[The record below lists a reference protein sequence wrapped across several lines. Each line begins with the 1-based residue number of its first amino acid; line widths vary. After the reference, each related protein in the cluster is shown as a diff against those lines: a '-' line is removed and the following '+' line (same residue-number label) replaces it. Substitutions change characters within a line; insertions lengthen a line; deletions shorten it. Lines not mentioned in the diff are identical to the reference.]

1 MIYRD
6 KLEQEIINGIIEL
19 DKKGAVIGINN
30 LVSIN
35 YFKTGEELLKDG
47 HYISLDHEKRECLF
61 KVAKYSHLERK
72 ELEEYF
78 EHVCK
83 TLLLIFVLIENLKDE
98 RYILIVGDS
107 KPSALGSAFEEEFEK
122 PSYKILY
129 PELEEKLLALS
140 GKEFIPTQK
149 LIDYVKNN
157 FRSIERVAI
166 DEQLNNFKTTFKQ
179 QQKSINW
186 TIGAVCIAVLA
197 ALLSAIPILKPF
209 FNDEA
214 EKIKLVNTKI
224 TVELLNDSLRI
235 FSTNDTMKVYV
246 LPLKNESKPSKK

>member
-1 MIYRD
+1 M
-6 KLEQEIINGIIEL
+6 
-19 DKKGAVIGINN
+19 
-30 LVSIN
+30 
-35 YFKTGEELLKDG
+35 
-47 HYISLDHEKRECLF
+47 
-61 KVAKYSHLERK
+61 
-72 ELEEYF
+72 
-78 EHVCK
+78 CK

-107 KPSALGSAFEEEFEK
+107 KPSAIGSAFEEEFEK

-186 TIGAVCIAVLA
+186 TIVAVCIAALA

-246 LPLKNESKPSKK
+246 LPLKNESKLSKK